1 MIQIMA
7 KLVSTCQQLQI
18 WHGQL
23 KQGVEMSNLTDLT
36 NYIILYNWF
45 RRVFE
50 LSSKVLHG
58 LANLPGGFHNFQV
71 LFTSFH
77 IFSRCPGLWWSP
89 FPSASAWRSDPTPA
103 WTPVSRHDGRAV
115 WSSPWL
121 IKLRVYS
128 HAESRKREHWEQPSI
143 FHLHKSNK
151 IQHVITEIYR
161 VKS

>member
-77 IFSRCPGLWWSP
+77 GVRAFGDLLFQALLLGDPIQPQLGRLCHGMTAERFGPVPGWSNSGCIRMLSLENDHSFFLYHP
-89 FPSASAWRSDPTPA
+89 IPSYT
-103 WTPVSRHDGRAV
+103 
-115 WSSPWL
+115 
-121 IKLRVYS
+121 
-128 HAESRKREHWEQPSI
+128 RK
-143 FHLHKSNK
+143 NM
-151 IQHVITEIYR
+151 
-161 VKS
+161 